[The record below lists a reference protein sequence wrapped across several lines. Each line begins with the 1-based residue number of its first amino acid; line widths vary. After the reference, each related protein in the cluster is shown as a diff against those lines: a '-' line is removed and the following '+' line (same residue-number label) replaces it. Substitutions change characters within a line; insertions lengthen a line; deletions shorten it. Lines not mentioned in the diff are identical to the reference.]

1 MNGVVLI
8 SGSGSNLQSII
19 DNSKEIDLNISS
31 VISNKAD
38 AYGLERAKKAN
49 IKTDVIEHNDFNSRE
64 EFDSELSKI
73 IDSYNPGIIILA
85 GFMRILT
92 PEFTNKYLGKMLNI
106 HPSLLPKFQGLYTHQ
121 RAIDANEKEHG
132 VSVHFVTS
140 ELDGGPIIAQRK
152 VEVLPEDDADILGS
166 RVLKEEHILYPEV
179 INKFTQ
185 GKLKFSKNKAF
196 LNGEEICI

>member
-73 IDSYNPGIIILA
+73 IDSYNPGVIILA

>member
-106 HPSLLPKFQGLYTHQ
+106 HPWLLPKFQGLYTHQ

>member
-185 GKLKFSKNKAF
+185 GKLKFNNNKAF

>member
-106 HPSLLPKFQGLYTHQ
+106 HPSLLPKFQGLHTHQ
-121 RAIDANEKEHG
+121 RAIDTNEKEHG
-132 VSVHFVTS
+132 VSIHFVTS

-152 VEVLPEDDADILGS
+152 VKVLPGDDANILGS

-185 GKLKFSKNKAF
+185 GKLKFNNNKAF